1 MHVIYNEPHY
11 TRGPH
16 SISKHCS
23 LQSYCYSAL
32 NNDNEKIP
40 YPMSALIFFNAHNFV
55 LFVYFPQREFPCL
68 VLSTQ
73 QPGSLTF
80 SGFHVSFTSLKKN
93 YRIPYSVLLL
103 RSNST
108 TATAAV

>member
-11 TRGPH
+11 TRGPR
-16 SISKHCS
+16 SIRKHRS

-32 NNDNEKIP
+32 NDHKEKIP
-40 YPMSALIFFNAHNFV
+40 YPMSELIFFNAHNFV

-73 QPGSLTF
+73 QPGSLT
-80 SGFHVSFTSLKKN
+80 SSVFHVCVFYFSREKL
-93 YRIPYSVLLL
+93 P
-103 RSNST
+103 NSIFHL
-108 TATAAV
+108 ASEK